1 MIRAS
6 TSLHCRSFFVAVSLI
21 AASPIAAQA
30 PERGASPVLPAKPAE
45 VMAGAVLAKQ
55 LGTAGLTISAG
66 SDADEGSAA
75 LSASPIKFGRALD
88 LEGNPIRTV
97 PSRGT
102 GLLPAAKFRWS
113 GAVSVP
119 SGFPVRAVSVSSG
132 FGQRLHP
139 ILGISRFHSGIDL
152 AASTGTAVS
161 ATAAGM
167 VANSGWCGGLGWC
180 VVVDHGGGYTTVY
193 GHMSSID
200 VQSGQ
205 EIHSGQRVGQVGS
218 TGQSTGPHLHY
229 EVRFRDQPL
238 NPRKYL

>member
-1 MIRAS
+1 MTRAS
-6 TSLHCRSFFVAVSLI
+6 SSSRCRSFVVAVSLF
-21 AASPIAAQA
+21 AATPIAAQT
-30 PERGASPVLPAKPAE
+30 PDRGAPPGLPTKPAE

-66 SDADEGSAA
+66 SDAHDGSAA
-75 LSASPIKFGRALD
+75 PSASPIRFGRALD
-88 LEGNPIRTV
+88 LEGNPIRLV
-97 PSRGT
+97 PGRGT
-102 GLLPAAKFRWS
+102 GLTSARKFRWS

-119 SGFPVRAVSVSSG
+119 SGFPVRAVSLSSG
-132 FGQRLHP
+132 FGPRSHP

-152 AASTGTAVS
+152 TASTGTAVS

-200 VQSGQ
+200 VQAGQ
-205 EIHSGQRVGQVGS
+205 EIHSGQRVGLVGS

-238 NPRKYL
+238 NPKKFL